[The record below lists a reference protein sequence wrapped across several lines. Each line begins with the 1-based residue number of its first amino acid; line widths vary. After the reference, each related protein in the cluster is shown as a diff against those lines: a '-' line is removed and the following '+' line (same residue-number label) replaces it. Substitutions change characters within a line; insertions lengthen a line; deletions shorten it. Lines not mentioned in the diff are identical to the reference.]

1 MKQIQAQIRHED
13 IETPEVYVPTEFLAG
28 FSSDVHYVA
37 TAQGSKL
44 IVPEGDNGTE
54 ISLVDPDLETTEW
67 PTDKDKAV
75 LTDHDR
81 HVTIDVRSL

>member
-13 IETPEVYVPTEFLAG
+13 LETPEVYVQKEFLLG
-28 FSSDVHYVA
+28 FSDDIDYVA

-44 IVPEGDNGTE
+44 IVPEDDNGTE
-54 ISLVDPDLETTEW
+54 ISLVDRDLETTKW
-67 PTDKDKAV
+67 PTGKDKAV

-81 HVTIDVRSL
+81 HVKIDVRSL